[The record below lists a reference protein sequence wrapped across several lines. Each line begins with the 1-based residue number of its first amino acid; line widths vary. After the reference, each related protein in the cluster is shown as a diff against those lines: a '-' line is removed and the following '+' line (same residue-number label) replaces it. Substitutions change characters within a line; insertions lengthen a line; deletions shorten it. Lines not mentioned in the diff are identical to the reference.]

1 MPLFGSNP
9 IDFGQ
14 ADAGTGSAPP
24 ARSGSNGFSD
34 SISVTSPSTVIAKGV
49 RLEGEFKGQG
59 NILIEG
65 SVHGTLQTDGE
76 LTVGSDAEVHAG
88 ITAVHAVIAGTV
100 EGNVKVRNRLEI
112 KSTAHVKGDL
122 SCETITVE
130 AGAQLQGNLSCH
142 GVATGKEEEDR
153 SLPIGSVSGKSESI
167 ISDTEMTNLEIESKD
182 ASEDT
187 DTVSA

>member
-1 MPLFGSNP
+1 MPLFGSTP

-14 ADAGTGSAPP
+14 ADTGAGSTSPVRP
-24 ARSGSNGFSD
+24 SSDGFAD
-34 SISVTSPSTVIAKGV
+34 SILATSPSTVIAKGV

-76 LTVGSDAEVHAG
+76 LTVGPDAEVHAG

-122 SCETITVE
+122 SCEMITVE
-130 AGAQLQGNLSCH
+130 AGAQLQGNLSCR
-142 GVATGKEEEDR
+142 GVATDMEPEDR
-153 SLPIGSVSGKSESI
+153 LLPTESVSEKSESDI
-167 ISDTEMTNLEIESKD
+167 PDTEITNSEIESKD

-187 DTVSA
+187 VSA